1 MFELLLL
8 GWNWGYV
15 AFGVVC
21 TWIGL
26 AGAVLVAAQITKHMI
41 DRVFGVAVL
50 AEAIME
56 ARKQG
61 RAPLFVRWVRFRN
74 WCGLTDKDHHGR

>member
-1 MFELLLL
+1 MSEMLLLF
-8 GWNWGYV
+8 WKSGYLV
-15 AFGVVC
+15 FGLAC

-41 DRVFGVAVL
+41 DRVFGVVVL
-50 AEAIME
+50 SEAIME

-61 RAPLFVRWVRFRN
+61 RAPLFVCWVRFRN
-74 WCGLTDKDHHGR
+74 WCGVSEKDHHGH